1 MNDLIGQEG
10 EIAMTI
16 QVTRKDTGIVEEY
29 DLVGKVEAEQ
39 DDTQPENTDEEE

>member
-10 EIAMTI
+10 EIAMTV

-29 DLVGKVEAEQ
+29 ELVGKVETE
-39 DDTQPENTDEEE
+39 TTDEEE